1 MHLEL
6 SPGVSLPFLGTGCT
20 TTFQHYFKQI
30 NLRFRFSQFAKFFG
44 VYSVLYTFLFCL
56 FLGLS
61 ETGNSFCVRKTRPK
75 TREDRI
81 LPGGLTLVV
90 VRRGLEFILQIVASD
105 DIEGNPTDV
114 MDEERVGHVYGS

>member
-1 MHLEL
+1 M
-6 SPGVSLPFLGTGCT
+6 
-20 TTFQHYFKQI
+20 
-30 NLRFRFSQFAKFFG
+30 
-44 VYSVLYTFLFCL
+44 FCL
-56 FLGLS
+56 FLGSS

-105 DIEGNPTDV
+105 DIEGNPADS
-114 MDEERVGHVYGS
+114 MDEERVGHVYER